1 MTMQK
6 VIIDSCGWVA
16 LIEAGI
22 NIDIAM
28 NELVGPYQLVLIP
41 SVEQEINKLNAGG
54 SNLLLELLQSKS
66 VPQDVSGDS
75 HTDDQILSLASD
87 KGWPVLTV
95 DRELKRRLIEA
106 SCNVIEV
113 VANKRLRLASE

>member
-1 MTMQK
+1 MQK

-22 NIDIAM
+22 NIDISM
-28 NELVGPYQLVLIP
+28 NELVGPYQLVLIT

-54 SNLLLELLQSKS
+54 NNLLLELLQSKS
-66 VPQDVSGDS
+66 IPQDVSGDS

-106 SCNVIEV
+106 SCSVIEV

>member
-22 NIDIAM
+22 NIDISM

-41 SVEQEINKLNAGG
+41 SVEQEINKLNTGG

-66 VPQDVSGDS
+66 IPQDVSGDS
-75 HTDDQILSLASD
+75 HTDDQILSLARD

-106 SCNVIEV
+106 SCSVIEV

>member
-1 MTMQK
+1 MQK

-22 NIDIAM
+22 NIDISM
-28 NELVGPYQLVLIP
+28 NELVGPYQLILIP
-41 SVEQEINKLNAGG
+41 AVEQEIKKLNAGG

-66 VPQDVSGDS
+66 IAQDVTGDS
-75 HTDDQILSLASD
+75 HTDDQILSLAND

>member
-22 NIDIAM
+22 NIDISM

-41 SVEQEINKLNAGG
+41 SVEQEINKLNTGG

-66 VPQDVSGDS
+66 IPQDVSGDS

-106 SCNVIEV
+106 SCSVIEV

>member
-1 MTMQK
+1 MQK

-22 NIDIAM
+22 NIDISM

-41 SVEQEINKLNAGG
+41 SVEQEIDKLNAGG
-54 SNLLLELLQSKS
+54 NNLLLDLLQSRS
-66 VPQDVSGDS
+66 VQYDASDDS
-75 HTDDQILSLASD
+75 HTDDQILSLAND
-87 KGWPVLTV
+87 NGWPVLTV

-106 SCNVIEV
+106 SCKVIEV